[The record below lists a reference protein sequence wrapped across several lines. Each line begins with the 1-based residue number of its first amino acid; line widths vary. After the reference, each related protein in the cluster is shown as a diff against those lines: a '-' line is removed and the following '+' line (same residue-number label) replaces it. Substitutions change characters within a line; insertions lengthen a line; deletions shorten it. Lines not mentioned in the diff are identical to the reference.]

1 MILGKLN
8 HMSALPSPVQT
19 KPSKKRRPVANFRPQ
34 PPARIKNNKQS
45 IVQQQ
50 KLLSVV
56 GKIAIYSACSI
67 LGVVSLVTL
76 TKYNVEHQSKLHQLQ
91 SVIKEAEQRAQ
102 LSNENF
108 QKSFGTHRSQELM
121 QENSY
126 KIGPGQ
132 QPIIIYNQDNGQ
144 DP

>member
-1 MILGKLN
+1 M
-8 HMSALPSPVQT
+8 H
-19 KPSKKRRPVANFRPQ
+19 
-34 PPARIKNNKQS
+34 
-45 IVQQQ
+45 QQQ
-50 KLLSVV
+50 LLSVV
-56 GKIAIYSACSI
+56 GKIVIYSAFSI

-76 TKYNVEHQSKLHQLQ
+76 GKYNFEHQSKLHQLQ

-108 QKSFGTHRSQELM
+108 QRSFGTHRSQELM

-126 KIGPGQ
+126 KVGPGQ

-144 DP
+144 DR

>member
-19 KPSKKRRPVANFRPQ
+19 KLSKQRRPVANFRPH
-34 PPARIKNNKQS
+34 PQS
-45 IVQQQ
+45 RRKSNIVQQQ

-56 GKIAIYSACSI
+56 GKIVIYSAFSI

-76 TKYNVEHQSKLHQLQ
+76 TKYNFEHQSKLNQLQ
-91 SVIKEAEQRAQ
+91 SVIKEAEQRTQ

-108 QKSFGTHRSQELM
+108 QRSFGTHRSQELM

-132 QPIIIYNQDNGQ
+132 QPIIIYHQDNDQ
-144 DP
+144 DR

>member
-1 MILGKLN
+1 
-8 HMSALPSPVQT
+8 MSALPSPVQT
-19 KPSKKRRPVANFRPQ
+19 KLSKQRLPVANFRPHS
-34 PPARIKNNKQS
+34 PARKKNN

-56 GKIAIYSACSI
+56 GKIAIYSAFSI

-76 TKYNVEHQSKLHQLQ
+76 TKYNFEHQSKLHQLQ

-108 QKSFGTHRSQELM
+108 QRSFGTHRSQELM

-132 QPIIIYNQDNGQ
+132 QPIIIYNQDSGK
-144 DP
+144 DR

>member
-19 KPSKKRRPVANFRPQ
+19 KLSKQRRPVANFRPHPQ
-34 PPARIKNNKQS
+34 TRRSN

-56 GKIAIYSACSI
+56 GKIIIYSAFSI

-76 TKYNVEHQSKLHQLQ
+76 TKYNVEHQSKLNQLQ

-108 QKSFGTHRSQELM
+108 QRSFGTHRSQELM

-126 KIGPGQ
+126 KVAPGQ
-132 QPIIIYNQDNGQ
+132 QPIIIYNQDNDQ
-144 DP
+144 DR

>member
-19 KPSKKRRPVANFRPQ
+19 KLSKKRRPVAHFRPQ
-34 PPARIKNNKQS
+34 SPARKNNKKN

-56 GKIAIYSACSI
+56 GKIVIYSALSV

-76 TKYNVEHQSKLHQLQ
+76 TKYNFEHQSKLHQLQ

-108 QKSFGTHRSQELM
+108 QRSFGTHRSQELM

-126 KIGPGQ
+126 KMGPGQ
-132 QPIIIYNQDNGQ
+132 QPIIIYNQDSGQ
-144 DP
+144 DR

>member
-19 KPSKKRRPVANFRPQ
+19 KSLKQRRPVANLRLHPQ
-34 PPARIKNNKQS
+34 TSRKSNV
-45 IVQQQ
+45 VQQQ
-50 KLLSVV
+50 KLLAVV
-56 GKIAIYSACSI
+56 GKIMIYSAFSI

-76 TKYNVEHQSKLHQLQ
+76 TKYNFEHQSKLHQLQ

-108 QKSFGTHRSQELM
+108 QRSFGTHRSQELM

-126 KIGPGQ
+126 KVGPGQ
-132 QPIIIYNQDNGQ
+132 QPIIIYNQDKGQ
-144 DP
+144 DR